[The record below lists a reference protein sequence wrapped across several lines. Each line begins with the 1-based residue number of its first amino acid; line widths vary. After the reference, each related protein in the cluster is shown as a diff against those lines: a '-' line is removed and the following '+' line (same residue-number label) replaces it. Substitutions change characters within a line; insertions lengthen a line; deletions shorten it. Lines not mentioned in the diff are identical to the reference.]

1 VHSSL
6 CPRPCFG
13 WGVAFSAGAAA
24 VVSATASMVFTPMGC
39 RVRST
44 GCRHQRCRSGDPRPI
59 RGCKKPGGIRGGS
72 SGPCAGG
79 RVGGGKEIFPERRV
93 GRPFGLRV
101 APARPANGRLLGRGT
116 PRPADRFCLLTG
128 PRPLDARAASV
139 CVPALDEPA
148 PGRVTCP
155 ALWPAGDGLRTRHTP
170 FVSCVVGVNGGP
182 GEGAL
187 EGPVARSRMGCKKV
201 LRGVG
206 QVLHWPSA
214 F

>member
-1 VHSSL
+1 
-6 CPRPCFG
+6 
-13 WGVAFSAGAAA
+13 
-24 VVSATASMVFTPMGC
+24 MGC

-44 GCRHQRCRSGDPRPI
+44 DCRDQRCRSGDPRPI

-79 RVGGGKEIFPERRV
+79 RGGGGKESFPGHRV

-116 PRPADRFCLLTG
+116 LRPADRFCFLTG
-128 PRPLDARAASV
+128 PGRLDARAGSV
-139 CVPALDEPA
+139 CVCPPLTSLRRAGSHVQPSGLPARACEPA
-148 PGRVTCP
+148 ILPCEP
-155 ALWPAGDGLRTRHTP
+155 AILRLFPR
-170 FVSCVVGVNGGP
+170 CGGERWP

-187 EGPVARSRMGCKKV
+187 EGPVERSRMGCKKV